1 MISPIWTPL
10 RRVNSFVRLVTSIA
24 ALSTLIACTSGPTV
38 AFQGTE
44 LTGNNKATSFH
55 LVNQFGTQVSLQNF
69 SDKVVALTFLYTNC
83 LDTCPLTAKI
93 LNNTYQ
99 ALGTAVDEV
108 AFLVITADP
117 TRDTVERIHE
127 YSQERDMLNKWSY
140 LTGSLADLQQVWEDY
155 YVPIEPYQ
163 VSTGGA
169 QERLSHA
176 AIAAAVE
183 SGDLRQYL
191 IGHPA
196 PVYLIDRSG
205 VLRVLH
211 SDVTYGAKALTDD
224 LRLLIAETA

>member
-1 MISPIWTPL
+1 
-10 RRVNSFVRLVTSIA
+10 
-24 ALSTLIACTSGPTV
+24 
-38 AFQGTE
+38 
-44 LTGNNKATSFH
+44 
-55 LVNQFGTQVSLQNF
+55 VNQFGAKVSLQNF
-69 SDKVVALTFLYTNC
+69 SDKVIALTFLYTSC
-83 LDTCPLTAKI
+83 LDTCPLTAEI
-93 LNNTYQ
+93 LHNTYQ
-99 ALGTAVDEV
+99 GLDTGVDRV
-108 AFLVITADP
+108 AFIAITVDP

-140 LTGSLADLQQVWEDY
+140 LTGKLADLQQVWEDY

-169 QERLSHA
+169 QERLNHA

-196 PVYLIDRSG
+196 PVYLIDRAG

-211 SDVTYGAKALTDD
+211 SDATFDSEPIVDD
-224 LRLLIAETA
+224 IRLLIAETA